1 GNQYIPYE
9 ILYSLGL
16 ERLQFPLFPT
26 ELAPFSPKPAFG
38 VVDTKAKWRMALS
51 TFPFLAPAEFN
62 IACQDLVDR
71 CTSAQRLGGWSIR
84 SVTQTCPSLRITR
97 YMDVLTDPIH
107 LDRHEAYMT
116 QEDEDPVGN
125 AHSPLPIYPI
135 PVPLNIQE
143 ELIRSNLKPQ
153 LQVDYDIVLSPTYQV
168 PVLYFA
174 LRWLHQNG
182 PVGLDAVYQYLVP
195 EQYQSQVKSVGVMGG
210 ISLGYHPDS
219 GTPAFFV
226 HPCNTAAA
234 MAQVADAQSI
244 TPGTYLLI
252 WLGLVG
258 HCVNLHIPRELVA
271 SGPALSNDP

>member
-1 GNQYIPYE
+1 
-9 ILYSLGL
+9 
-16 ERLQFPLFPT
+16 
-26 ELAPFSPKPAFG
+26 
-38 VVDTKAKWRMALS
+38 MALS

-62 IACQDLVDR
+62 SACQDLVDR
-71 CTSAQRLGGWSIR
+71 CTSAQTPGGWSIR

-135 PVPLNIQE
+135 PMLAPCKGNHMTSAQIVTFLMFCFLTRNNIQE

-182 PVGLDAVYQYLVP
+182 PIGLDAVYQYLVP
-195 EQYQSQVKSVGVMGG
+195 EQYQTQVKSVGVMGG

-226 HPCNTAAA
+226 HPCNTADA
-234 MAQVADAQSI
+234 MAQVGDAQSI

-271 SGPALSNDP
+271 SGPALSNDPLEEEKNIEK

>member
-1 GNQYIPYE
+1 
-9 ILYSLGL
+9 
-16 ERLQFPLFPT
+16 
-26 ELAPFSPKPAFG
+26 
-38 VVDTKAKWRMALS
+38 
-51 TFPFLAPAEFN
+51 
-62 IACQDLVDR
+62 
-71 CTSAQRLGGWSIR
+71 
-84 SVTQTCPSLRITR
+84 TCPSLRITR
-97 YMDVLTDPIH
+97 YMDVLTDPIY

-116 QEDEDPVGN
+116 QEDEDPD
-125 AHSPLPIYPI
+125 S
-135 PVPLNIQE
+135 E
-143 ELIRSNLKPQ
+143 ELIRSNPKPQ

-195 EQYQSQVKSVGVMGG
+195 EQYQTQVKSVGVMGG

-226 HPCNTAAA
+226 HPCNTADA

-271 SGPALSNDP
+271 SGPALSNDPLDKKTLKNEK

>member
-1 GNQYIPYE
+1 
-9 ILYSLGL
+9 
-16 ERLQFPLFPT
+16 
-26 ELAPFSPKPAFG
+26 
-38 VVDTKAKWRMALS
+38 
-51 TFPFLAPAEFN
+51 
-62 IACQDLVDR
+62 
-71 CTSAQRLGGWSIR
+71 
-84 SVTQTCPSLRITR
+84 TCPSLRITR

-116 QEDEDPVGN
+116 QEDEDPCSDCGFFYVLFLTK
-125 AHSPLPIYPI
+125 ST
-135 PVPLNIQE
+135 QE
-143 ELIRSNLKPQ
+143 ELIRSNLKPR

-182 PVGLDAVYQYLVP
+182 PIGLDAVYQYLVP

-226 HPCNTAAA
+226 HPCNTADA

-271 SGPALSNDP
+271 SGPALSNDPLEEKKTLKNEK